1 MLKSDVISHFKKP
14 VYVAR
19 ALGISRAAV
28 AKWPD
33 VIPKASAYDIERIT
47 GGALKFRPELYER
60 TNRSQSAA

>member
-47 GGALKFRPELYER
+47 GGALKFRP
-60 TNRSQSAA
+60 